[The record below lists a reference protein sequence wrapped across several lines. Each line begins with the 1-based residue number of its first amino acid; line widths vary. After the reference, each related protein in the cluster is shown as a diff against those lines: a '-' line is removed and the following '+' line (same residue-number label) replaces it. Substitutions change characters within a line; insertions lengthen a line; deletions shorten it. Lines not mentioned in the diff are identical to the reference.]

1 MFTARVRKEVI
12 KKAKKLPKAHRVNLA
27 NFLEIL
33 KNKPV
38 PVDEFDV
45 KQIKGRKNRSRGRYR
60 LRLGDY
66 RVTMFTGTRGL

>member
-1 MFTARVRKEVI
+1 MFTVRVRKEVI
-12 KKAKKLPKAHRVNLA
+12 KKAKKLPKAHKVKLA